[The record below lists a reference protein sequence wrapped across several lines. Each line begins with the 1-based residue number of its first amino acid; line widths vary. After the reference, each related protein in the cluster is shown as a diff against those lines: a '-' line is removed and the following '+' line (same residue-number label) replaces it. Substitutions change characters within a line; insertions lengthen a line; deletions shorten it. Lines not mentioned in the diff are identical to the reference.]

1 MATIRRAGFGSVFE
15 VENSKVGIGTTG
27 VLVDTVQVLGNVR
40 SSNANVINIAKL
52 PTYEGFLDNKT
63 RLPSNEVDLDNIVG
77 YADNEPYYGPSHI
90 HIRADGSEVEMVGA
104 AHTTTKHAVLN
115 DESDLKSDFIGGDI
129 VIDGE
134 FTVSPGASYCS
145 GVDQLTVTSNF
156 TVPTGNTEDRIH
168 CHTAGSMR
176 FNEDLGTLEFYTGEQ
191 WRTVNSYKDIGNRGR
206 GFLNGG
212 TDGTYTSNIQSF
224 QIATLGNTTHFGDL
238 ITAKVSPGSASDGI
252 RGVIGGGTT
261 PSNAVNEIDYF
272 TMASESDGIDFGNL
286 TQARYSLNAASSS
299 TRGCFAG
306 GWVPNNSNVIDY
318 VEIQTLGD
326 ALDFGDL
333 SEGGNHGNPAM
344 QSPTR
349 GIFCGGYGSF
359 SPDVNAPYAYN
370 RMQLITIASK
380 GNTSDFGDLTMG
392 GARGG
397 AGGNSVRGVYA
408 GGIVHSQINKII
420 EFVTIASTGN
430 ATVFG
435 ELTIAR
441 RNSPECCDNSTR
453 AVFCAGIA
461 DDGTAP
467 AHTNYMD
474 YITIAST
481 GNAQDFGDVLRAGKS
496 QSGISDSHG
505 GLGGF

>member
-1 MATIRRAGFGSVFE
+1 MATIRIAGFGTVFE
-15 VENSKVGIGTTG
+15 LEDSKVGIGTDAATHT
-27 VLVDTVQVLGNVR
+27 LQALGNIR
-40 SSNANVINIAKL
+40 SEGVQDVGVSTL
-52 PTYEGFLDNKT
+52 TTYQGFTDKEA
-63 RLPSNEVDLDNIVG
+63 RFGQV
-77 YADNEPYYGPSHI
+77 
-90 HIRADGSEVEMVGA
+90 
-104 AHTTTKHAVLN
+104 TT
-115 DESDLKSDFIGGDI
+115 DKSQQLGTLSGEI
-129 VIDGE
+129 VIDGDV
-134 FTVSPGASYCS
+134 TVSSATTFTS
-145 GVDQLTVTSNF
+145 GLQNLTVTDTF
-156 TVPTGNTEDRIH
+156 TLPSGDTNSRALKP
-168 CHTAGSMR
+168 TAGSLR
-176 FNEDLGTLEFYTGEQ
+176 FNQDFATLEFYTGNN
-191 WRTVNSYKDIGNRGR
+191 WATVNTFTEIQNSPSNRGR
-206 GFLNGG
+206 GFIIGG
-212 TDGTYTSNIQSF
+212 TDGTYTTEIKSF
-224 QIATLGNTTHFGDL
+224 QISTLGNTTHFGDI
-238 ITAKVSPGSASDGI
+238 ITAKVSPGCASDGV
-252 RGVIGGGTT
+252 RGIVAGGTT
-261 PSNAVNEIDYF
+261 PSSAVNEIDYF
-272 TMASESDGIDFGNL
+272 AMASQGDGVDFGNL
-286 TQARYSLNAASSS
+286 TQARYSLNGASSS

-318 VEIQTLGD
+318 VEIQTTGD

-359 SPDVNAPYAYN
+359 APDVNSPYEYN

-380 GNTSDFGDLTMG
+380 GNTTDFGDLTMG

-408 GGIVHSQINKII
+408 GGIVNSQINRLI

-441 RNSPECCDNSTR
+441 RNSPECNDNATR

-467 AHTNYMD
+467 AATNYMD
-474 YITIAST
+474 FITIASA
-481 GNAQDFGDVLRAGKS
+481 GNAQDFGDVLGGSKAHGA
-496 QSGISDSHG
+496 ISDSHG